1 MAEDIEPT
9 PEEVVEDAQSQ
20 EEPEVEAHSAE
31 AVLGLQGIE
40 DASQAG
46 VIDDPAAGSCS
57 SCAGSLCS

>member
-1 MAEDIEPT
+1 MAEEIEPT
-9 PEEVVEDAQSQ
+9 PEEAVENAQSQ

-46 VIDDPAAGSCS
+46 IIDNPAAGSCS
-57 SCAGSLCS
+57 SCLGSTCM